1 MELVILVRDFLGLG
15 FELRRPLSYSR
26 ALLLLCAGSCFVLGP
41 KGHWLRER
49 TYWTS
54 GTNFCS
60 RACFNCASQQPVI
73 QSLAVPEPPCFSASQ
88 RGQYSAP
95 SGLSPIRYR
104 PPASRA
110 ALVIAQ

>member
-95 SGLSPIRYR
+95 SDRKSTRLNSSHSQISY
-104 PPASRA
+104 A
-110 ALVIAQ
+110 VF